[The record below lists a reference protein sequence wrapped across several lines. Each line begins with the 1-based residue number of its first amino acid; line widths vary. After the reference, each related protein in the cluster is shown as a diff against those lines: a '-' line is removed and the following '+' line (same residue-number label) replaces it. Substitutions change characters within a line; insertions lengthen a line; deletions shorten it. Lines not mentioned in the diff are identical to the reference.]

1 MMQRFNKLPER
12 PKKKTSWF
20 GREKQ
25 LEQTSESVQP
35 LIYAT
40 YQAYLRRWVLT
51 TRLIVLGSNFVLHIA
66 HQNTSHRASQR
77 PEREDTQLG

>member
-40 YQAYLRRWVLT
+40 YQAYLRRCVLT
-51 TRLIVLGSNFVLHIA
+51 TRMMILGSNLRCTSFSTPEYLAQSIA
-66 HQNTSHRASQR
+66 AAR
-77 PEREDTQLG
+77 GGG